1 MSQELSRFPLGLP
14 QEVFTELQE
23 KYGEIE
29 EMNVCDNLRSPR
41 GQCLFQGD
49 CFPPIRSQRWRH
61 FKIEWPPL
69 KPHSLKS
76 ITKSSPAP
84 ELLIPCRF
92 LNLITKTDRLSLQFC
107 VEEDA

>member
-14 QEVFTELQE
+14 QEVFMELQE

-61 FKIEWPPL
+61 FKIEWPPW

-84 ELLIPCRF
+84 ELLT
-92 LNLITKTDRLSLQFC
+92 NTLQISEF
-107 VEEDA
+107 DY